1 MFIYCTAYGCN
12 QKFYKGCG
20 VKAHSFPL
28 KDNNLLTKWLIAM
41 RREDFKPTIHSRICG
56 KHFKSSDYYSYSR
69 ELLKSAIPSVFNFP
83 AHLQKPKKERRLIK
97 RTFSESTCSSTSSS
111 TNIEN
116 KKKRT
121 IEFPKSPTEDDLKEQ
136 LIEQELKL
144 KSKIKVLKQKVRR
157 KERKLKNMSEMVEA
171 LKEKK
176 LLSNDASSKIENA
189 FSGLDSSITHQT
201 NMGRVP
207 TGRRYPDE
215 VKRFALTVH
224 FYSPKAY
231 NYLRTVFSLPHSSSL
246 YNWSSTVDCN
256 VGFFKDVFAELK
268 NRIDEDPLN
277 TDCGLV
283 CDAMSI
289 KSSTFYNKAA
299 GSFKCDYENEFGSED
314 LHSSQ
319 LIKMVV
325 NEYLNIRLYSHG
337 IFYEQMVIKKGKVG
351 TRQQSKN

>member
-1 MFIYCTAYGCN
+1 MA
-12 QKFYKGCG
+12 
-20 VKAHSFPL
+20 KAHSFPL

-56 KHFKSSDYYSYSR
+56 KHFKSSHYYSYSR

-97 RTFSESTCSSTSSS
+97 RTFSESTCSSPSSS

-121 IEFPKSPTEDDLKEQ
+121 IEFPKSPTKDELKEQ

-157 KERKLKNMSEMVEA
+157 KERKLKNMSEMVEE

-189 FSGLDSSITHQT
+189 FSGLDSSIIKSHQT
-201 NMGRVP
+201 NMERVP

-215 VKRFALTVH
+215 VDSR
-224 FYSPKAY
+224 
-231 NYLRTVFSLPHSSSL
+231 
-246 YNWSSTVDCN
+246 
-256 VGFFKDVFAELK
+256 
-268 NRIDEDPLN
+268 
-277 TDCGLV
+277 
-283 CDAMSI
+283 
-289 KSSTFYNKAA
+289 
-299 GSFKCDYENEFGSED
+299 
-314 LHSSQ
+314 
-319 LIKMVV
+319 
-325 NEYLNIRLYSHG
+325 
-337 IFYEQMVIKKGKVG
+337 
-351 TRQQSKN
+351 